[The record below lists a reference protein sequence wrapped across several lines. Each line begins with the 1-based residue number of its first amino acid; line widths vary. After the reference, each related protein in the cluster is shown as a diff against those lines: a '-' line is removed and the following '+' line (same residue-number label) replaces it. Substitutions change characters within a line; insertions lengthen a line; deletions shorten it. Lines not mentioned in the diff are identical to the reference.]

1 MPSVYME
8 TYQLIGIIYRY
19 EFHALDLPVQKAYVS
34 ESEEEAQAFL
44 VIFFLKIGVSLP
56 KY

>member
-19 EFHALDLPVQKAYVS
+19 EFHALDLPVQ
-34 ESEEEAQAFL
+34 SEEEAQAFCK
-44 VIFFLKIGVSLP
+44 IFFEIWCVTAKVLRVTC
-56 KY
+56 

>member
-44 VIFFLKIGVSLP
+44 VIFF
-56 KY
+56 